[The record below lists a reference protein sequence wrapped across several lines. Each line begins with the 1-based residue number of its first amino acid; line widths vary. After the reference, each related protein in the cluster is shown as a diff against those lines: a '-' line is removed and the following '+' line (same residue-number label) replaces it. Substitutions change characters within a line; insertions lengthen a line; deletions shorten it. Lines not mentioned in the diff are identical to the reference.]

1 MRLSI
6 INNYET
12 LKLYLDRVDCEIQD
26 SPGDGWDNE
35 EVALDKEGE
44 IKHHEQLRTTET
56 LPRQSGCAI
65 QVNPGDGWDN
75 KEVALDKGE
84 IKHHDTIVNY

>member
-1 MRLSI
+1 MNS
-6 INNYET
+6 YEP
-12 LKLYLDRVDCEIQD
+12 LKLDLDRVD
-26 SPGDGWDNE
+26 
-35 EVALDKEGE
+35 
-44 IKHHEQLRTTET
+44 
-56 LPRQSGCAI
+56 CAI

>member
-1 MRLSI
+1 M
-6 INNYET
+6 NNYET

-26 SPGDGWDNE
+26 NPGDGWDNE

-56 LPRQSGCAI
+56 
-65 QVNPGDGWDN
+65 
-75 KEVALDKGE
+75 
-84 IKHHDTIVNY
+84 